1 MLKIPDHQVAG
12 HEAGAG
18 KLGPLVDDSGRF
30 YKPLQSGKRG
40 AEEAAFYESFSS
52 NTKVPEHIRKY
63 FPTYYGTKVMKAS
76 TGVEHPHIVLQ
87 DLASTRV
94 NPSIMDIKID
104 SRTWG
109 PEASDAYI
117 AKCLERDRESTSVT
131 LGFRLSGL
139 QVFINDESGFYKP
152 NRDFIHKIGPDDVR
166 VNLRKFVSSNP
177 SEKLDTVPDCSL
189 GSSVYGGTNGILAQ
203 FLPAKGDKLHDIYPT
218 YTSHDQSMFIN
229 GFPCKNP
236 SNISTYDFKNLLL
249 SQKAFQLSKVGEMS
263 RSRCNRLLSY
273 FNMLSSVISDYNS
286 TTAAN
291 IANPNTAAPQKETRS
306 CVSTDVHVN
315 VEFKKL

>member
-94 NPSIMDIKID
+94 NPSIMDIKIG

-189 GSSVYGGTNGILAQ
+189 SSSVYGGTNGILAQ
-203 FLPAKGDKLHDIYPT
+203 LLELKAWFEDQTIYHFNACSVLFMFEKGLVLNGASSNAEVKLIDFAHVTEGKGVIDHNFLGGLCSLIK
-218 YTSHDQSMFIN
+218 F
-229 GFPCKNP
+229 
-236 SNISTYDFKNLLL
+236 
-249 SQKAFQLSKVGEMS
+249 
-263 RSRCNRLLSY
+263 
-273 FNMLSSVISDYNS
+273 ISDILEM
-286 TTAAN
+286 TGHTATN
-291 IANPNTAAPQKETRS
+291 GQLE
-306 CVSTDVHVN
+306 V
-315 VEFKKL
+315 

>member
-94 NPSIMDIKID
+94 NPSIMDIKIG

-139 QVFINDESGFYKP
+139 QVFINNESGFYKP

-166 VNLRKFVSSNP
+166 VILRKFVSSNP
-177 SEKLDTVPDCSL
+177 SEKLDTAPDCSL
-189 GSSVYGGTNGILAQ
+189 ASSVYGGTNGILAQ
-203 FLPAKGDKLHDIYPT
+203 LLELKAWFEDQTIYHFNACSVLFMFEKGLVLNGASSNAEVKLIDFAHVTEGKGVIDHNFLGGLCSLIK
-218 YTSHDQSMFIN
+218 F
-229 GFPCKNP
+229 
-236 SNISTYDFKNLLL
+236 
-249 SQKAFQLSKVGEMS
+249 
-263 RSRCNRLLSY
+263 
-273 FNMLSSVISDYNS
+273 ISDILE
-286 TTAAN
+286 TMGHTATN
-291 IANPNTAAPQKETRS
+291 GQLE
-306 CVSTDVHVN
+306 V
-315 VEFKKL
+315 

>member
-1 MLKIPDHQVAG
+1 MLKIPNHQVAG
-12 HEAGAG
+12 HEASAD

-94 NPSIMDIKID
+94 NPSIMDIKIG

-109 PEASDAYI
+109 PEASEEYI
-117 AKCLERDRESTSVT
+117 AKCLKKDRGSTSVP

-152 NRDFIHKIGPDDVR
+152 NRDFIRKTGPDDVR
-166 VNLRKFVSSNP
+166 VILRKFVSSNP

-189 GSSVYGGTNGILAQ
+189 ASSVYGGTNGIFAQ
-203 FLPAKGDKLHDIYPT
+203 LLELKAWFEDQTIYHFNACSVLFTFEKGLVLNGAGSNAEVKLIDFAHVTEGKGVIDHNFLGGLCSLIK
-218 YTSHDQSMFIN
+218 F
-229 GFPCKNP
+229 
-236 SNISTYDFKNLLL
+236 
-249 SQKAFQLSKVGEMS
+249 
-263 RSRCNRLLSY
+263 
-273 FNMLSSVISDYNS
+273 ISDILTE
-286 TTAAN
+286 TTGHAATN
-291 IANPNTAAPQKETRS
+291 GHIE
-306 CVSTDVHVN
+306 
-315 VEFKKL
+315 L

>member
-1 MLKIPDHQVAG
+1 MLKIPNHQVAG
-12 HEAGAG
+12 HEASAD

-94 NPSIMDIKID
+94 NPSIMDIKIG

-109 PEASDAYI
+109 PEASEEYI
-117 AKCLERDRESTSVT
+117 AKCLKKDRESTSVP

-139 QVFINDESGFYKP
+139 RVFINDESGFYKP
-152 NRDFIHKIGPDDVR
+152 NRDFIRKTGPDDVR
-166 VNLRKFVSSNP
+166 VILRKFVSSNS
-177 SEKLDTVPDCSL
+177 SEKLDTAPDCSL
-189 GSSVYGGTNGILAQ
+189 ASSVYGGTNGILAQ
-203 FLPAKGDKLHDIYPT
+203 LLELKAWFEDQTIYHFNACSVLFMFEKGLVLNGASSNAEVKLIDFAHVTEGKGVIDHNFLGGLCSLIKFIFDILT
-218 YTSHDQSMFIN
+218 ETTGHAATN
-229 GFPCKNP
+229 G
-236 SNISTYDFKNLLL
+236 
-249 SQKAFQLSKVGEMS
+249 QL
-263 RSRCNRLLSY
+263 
-273 FNMLSSVISDYNS
+273 
-286 TTAAN
+286 
-291 IANPNTAAPQKETRS
+291 
-306 CVSTDVHVN
+306 
-315 VEFKKL
+315 EF